1 LGESAAFFRAFNTL
15 PDMQETIVPKRQ
27 FRLITTGFAVN
38 KQSLIDA
45 IRKSGGSQSALDEVD
60 DMWVR
65 VDYLQKTGRYGALLS
80 QISNAN
86 NKSNLLA
93 LTLELN
99 LAYQFESLGLEL
111 TYEVSQN
118 AQKNSTIDFLRVSPG
133 GEEIFIELRL
143 MQQPQHIAESI
154 SGQIENTERYTI
166 ALDAEDDRDAVVR
179 IKSNVLSKVQ
189 DKKGNPIKF
198 FSIAKNAINIVAVDI
213 ADCMLGMMDIHD
225 CMLACHGDT
234 GVEEPYRRGVFG
246 LFQPDMP
253 HFPQN
258 IHDLAKTYAHIRG
271 TIHGILFLDRVGVKI
286 LTYRLCHYLV
296 WNPALID
303 EPTARCILA
312 DVSTAIPA
320 HPSLSNYEYE

>member
-1 LGESAAFFRAFNTL
+1 L
-15 PDMQETIVPKRQ
+15 
-27 FRLITTGFAVN
+27 N

-45 IRKSGGSQSALDEVD
+45 IQNSGGSQSALDEVD

-65 VDYLQKTGRYGALLS
+65 VDYLEKTGRYGALLS

-86 NKSNLLA
+86 DKSNLLA

-99 LAYQFESLGLEL
+99 FAYQFESLGLEL
-111 TYEVSQN
+111 TYEVSQD
-118 AQKNSTIDFLRVSPG
+118 AQLNSTIDFLRVFPG
-133 GEEIFIELRL
+133 GEQVFFELRL
-143 MQQPQHIAESI
+143 IQQPQDIADSI
-154 SGQIENTERYTI
+154 AGQIENTERYKI
-166 ALDAEDDRDAVVR
+166 ALDAEDDHDAIVR
-179 IKSNVLSKVQ
+179 IQRNVSSKVE

-198 FSIAKNAINIVAVDI
+198 LSTARNAINIVVVDI

-225 CMLACHGDT
+225 CMLACHGDP

-253 HFPQN
+253 HFPQR
-258 IHDLAKTYAHIRG
+258 IHDFAKKYAHIRG
-271 TIHGILFLDRVGVKI
+271 TIHGILFLDKVGMKI

-296 WNPALID
+296 WNPTLID
-303 EPTARCILA
+303 EPSARCILA